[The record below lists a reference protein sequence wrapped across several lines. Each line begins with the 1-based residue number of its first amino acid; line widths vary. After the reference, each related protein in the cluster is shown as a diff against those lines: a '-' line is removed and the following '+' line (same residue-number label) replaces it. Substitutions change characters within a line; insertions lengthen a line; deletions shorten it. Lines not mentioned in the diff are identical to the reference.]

1 MKHRVSV
8 LISAMIMLALLCGCA
23 QNGNA
28 AEPVSEGN
36 SMEEAVA
43 LLSDI
48 PTTQY
53 FTEEAVAEED
63 LQTILLAGVNAPS
76 AMNGQPWHFTAIT
89 DTSVLQKIS
98 DDMSMGGPGFG
109 GGTPPAGFT
118 PPEGA
123 LPEGAVPEGVMPE
136 GAVPG
141 GTPEMSDK
149 TAVPAPPAGAGGGGS
164 VKAGIADAPVAV
176 VISCAAGSELDAG
189 LACQNMSATAQ
200 LLGYGSKII
209 SSPTMAL
216 NGEKQAE
223 YRELLGIPDNCSA
236 AAILLIG
243 YEDTAVDET
252 VDGYTGA
259 TARNPL
265 EDVVTY
271 LK

>member
-1 MKHRVSV
+1 MKRCISI
-8 LISAMIMLALLCGCA
+8 LISAAMMLALLAGCA
-23 QNGNA
+23 QSGKE
-28 AEPVSEGN
+28 AEPASEGN
-36 SMEEAVA
+36 TMEAAVT

-63 LQTILLAGVNAPS
+63 VQTILLAGVNAPS
-76 AMNGQPWHFTAIT
+76 AMNGQPWHFTAIS
-89 DTSVLQKIS
+89 DASVLQKIS

-109 GGTPPAGFT
+109 GGTPPAGFAPPGGELPEGAMPEGV

-123 LPEGAVPEGVMPE
+123 
-136 GAVPG
+136 
-141 GTPEMSDK
+141 PEMNGN
-149 TAVPAPPAGAGGGGS
+149 AAFPAPPAGAGGSGS
-164 VKAGIADAPVAV
+164 VKAGIADAPLAI
-176 VISCAAGSELDAG
+176 VISCAPGSELDAG
-189 LACQNMSATAQ
+189 LACQNMSAAAQ

-216 NGEKQAE
+216 NGGKQAE
-223 YRELLGIPDNCSA
+223 YRELLGIPEEHSA

-243 YEDTAVDET
+243 REDTSVDT
-252 VDGYTGA
+252 AADGYTGA
-259 TARNPL
+259 TTRDPL